1 MKNPANQIA
10 QLRDRLTALENSDT
24 VQPLNE
30 LTAPNLRQRA
40 MYYGKQAL
48 SSVLKTGA
56 KNPIKGALLAHEA
69 SKKVFRAIMFLLT
82 IKDGAKLM
90 KDIDNDESWMALGED
105 GLETLLSTLGIF
117 HLGIPTAIL
126 IGKQAWKL
134 FRGTPLTDEEKVY
147 CDKMADYYYRKLKRP
162 PTIDDDEIVDPKFF
176 KRILNTYNDFEKEYG
191 KVGTG
196 KATAASAPAPA
207 SLAAPASPAPASP
220 AASTPAAPAPTA
232 STPAA
237 SAPTASSP
245 AEPSTQELQ
254 RAAGIPQPKK
264 KLSDLL

>member
-1 MKNPANQIA
+1 
-10 QLRDRLTALENSDT
+10 
-24 VQPLNE
+24 
-30 LTAPNLRQRA
+30 
-40 MYYGKQAL
+40 
-48 SSVLKTGA
+48 
-56 KNPIKGALLAHEA
+56 
-69 SKKVFRAIMFLLT
+69 
-82 IKDGAKLM
+82 M
-90 KDIDNDESWMALGED
+90 KDIDNNENWMALGED
-105 GLETLLSTLGIF
+105 VLETLLSTLGIF

-134 FRGTPLTDEEKVY
+134 FRGTPLTEEEKVY

-196 KATAASAPAPA
+196 KAAAGPSGATPAAAPAPA
-207 SLAAPASPAPASP
+207 SASTPTAAPPASPAPASP
-220 AASTPAAPAPTA
+220 AA
-232 STPAA
+232 
-237 SAPTASSP
+237 ASSP
-245 AEPSTQELQ
+245 ADPTTQELQ